1 MHFHHFA
8 YFPSKPLTSKH
19 LNCARMSRANGRTI
33 LTLSPGVP
41 VLSQWP
47 HQPGFLSVCQSRTE
61 FQVPL
66 PRGSLANAQQRRLL
80 RAPAH
85 PPPHA
90 PSRVTSTAPKPPR
103 RCGVQLCTPR
113 SEPVLVQP
121 RVNPPPPPSRDL
133 PVSSLPLSCLFCS
146 GCQAHASPSASRLPG
161 YSLPPSSFPGI
172 GLTPRR
178 AKKGFLQA
186 GNASCLICGGL
197 CLFCFDE
204 KVGNVLVCVE
214 QTLT

>member
-1 MHFHHFA
+1 MRFHHFA

-66 PRGSLANAQQRRLL
+66 PRGSLANAQQRRFL

-85 PPPHA
+85 P

-121 RVNPPPPPSRDL
+121 RVNPPPPPVS
-133 PVSSLPLSCLFCS
+133 PVCLFPAS
-146 GCQAHASPSASRLPG
+146 FAAAAAAKLMPAQAPRVSPATRC
-161 YSLPPSSFPGI
+161 PPPRSQ
-172 GLTPRR
+172 GL
-178 AKKGFLQA
+178 
-186 GNASCLICGGL
+186 
-197 CLFCFDE
+197 
-204 KVGNVLVCVE
+204 V
-214 QTLT
+214 